1 MAEFSTTKLNAE
13 QHLLLD
19 QPLLRMPYELARKN
33 FKTAQRYVE
42 REQTFLT
49 KELKSAANGAAHA
62 SSTGDASATLSQ
74 LDTMINRMQ
83 GLKRKLET
91 LHNEETVIHKATKTR
106 IQHLD
111 DLYGIPSLA
120 DVKYD
125 EWSKVRLDRLLVDYL
140 LRSGYGESAKEL
152 AKEKGIEE
160 LVDVDAFVQCE
171 RIADSLRNGRCQE
184 ALAWCG
190 DNKQGLKKLES
201 NLEFELRLQQYV
213 EMVRTGN
220 TQKLT
225 EATQHARKY
234 LAAHSDTK
242 FAIRAA
248 GLLAFPPDT
257 PAEPYRTLY
266 SPDRWPKLAELFV
279 KTHNTLYSLPPRPLL
294 HIALSAGLS
303 ALKTPS
309 CHSKFASSSSNA
321 SSTSTSVCPI
331 CSTELNELARNVP
344 YAHHTK
350 SFVENDPVVLPSGR
364 IYGRARL
371 MEMNAKLGTPKGFVK
386 DPMEPN
392 LIYEESQLKKVFIS

>member
-1 MAEFSTTKLNAE
+1 MAELTSTKLNAE

-33 FKTAQRYVE
+33 FKTAQRYAE
-42 REQTFLT
+42 REQTYIL
-49 KELKSAANGAAHA
+49 KELKNTTSAAA
-62 SSTGDASATLSQ
+62 SASQTGDATQTLSQ
-74 LDTMINRMQ
+74 LDNMINRMQ

-91 LHNEETVIHKATKTR
+91 LHTEESNIQRATKTR

-120 DVKYD
+120 DVKYE

-140 LRSGYGESAKEL
+140 LRSGYGESAKAL
-152 AKEKGIEE
+152 AKEKDIEE

-171 RIADSLRNGRCQE
+171 KISESLRNGRCQE

-201 NLEFELRLQQYV
+201 NLEFELRLQQYI
-213 EMVRTGN
+213 EMVRSGN
-220 TQKLT
+220 TQKLM
-225 EATQHARKY
+225 EATMHARKY
-234 LAAHSDTK
+234 LAPHHDNQ

-257 PAEPYRTLY
+257 PAEPYRSLY
-266 SPDRWPKLAELFV
+266 SSDRWQKLADLFM
-279 KTHNTLYSLPPRPLL
+279 KTHHTLYSLPPRPLL
-294 HIALSAGLS
+294 HIALTAGLS

-309 CHSKFASSSSNA
+309 CHSQYTSSSANA
-321 SSTSTSVCPI
+321 TSTSTSVCPI

-350 SFVENDPVVLPSGR
+350 SNVEDDPVVLPTGR
-364 IYGRARL
+364 IYGRSRL
-371 MEMNAKLGTPKGFVK
+371 MEMNQKLGTPKGYVK
-386 DPMEPN
+386 DPLAPN
-392 LIYEESQLKKVFIS
+392 LIYEEGQLKKVFIS